1 MGYDEEYFKGEEFQ
15 ELLESYEMA
24 VQSGELPF
32 MDADDLVD
40 IADYY
45 SMQGSLE
52 EAMKAVDYA
61 LDFYPGATLPNVFKA
76 REALMADDIPT
87 AHFYADQIDDHDAP
101 DYHYLQAEIWIAEN
115 RIDEADNYLR
125 QYAHSVPPD
134 EYQDFVKDCA
144 NLYINYGI
152 SDKAYE
158 WLMRSKGDDSDDYKE
173 LMAHILFGLGKYKD
187 SERIFNELIDHD
199 PYSKYYWN
207 ALANAQFMNE
217 DYAGAITSSEYAIAI
232 DPSDAEGIISKANG
246 LFRLGNYEEAL
257 KYYRRYSENIPDD
270 EVALLHQGVCLV
282 NIEHTEEALDVL
294 QEALELALPDSEH
307 LVAIYQELA
316 FCYSHLKQP
325 EKAMEMMEKTETLP
339 CDHIEMLVVKGHLQ
353 LENGL
358 VDEAL
363 ECFKNA
369 IVRSD
374 NMPAVILR
382 VIVSLYDNHYVNAC
396 YEMFQRFF
404 RYVRQT
410 EQDYNEGYAYM
421 ALCCYDLGRTAE
433 FLTYLREAARR
444 NAYEAR
450 LVLGF
455 LFPDGMEPKDY
466 YQYMKD
472 KLNQ

>member
-1 MGYDEEYFKGEEFQ
+1 
-15 ELLESYEMA
+15 
-24 VQSGELPF
+24 
-32 MDADDLVD
+32 
-40 IADYY
+40 
-45 SMQGSLE
+45 
-52 EAMKAVDYA
+52 
-61 LDFYPGATLPNVFKA
+61 
-76 REALMADDIPT
+76 
-87 AHFYADQIDDHDAP
+87 
-101 DYHYLQAEIWIAEN
+101 
-115 RIDEADNYLR
+115 
-125 QYAHSVPPD
+125 
-134 EYQDFVKDCA
+134 
-144 NLYINYGI
+144 
-152 SDKAYE
+152 
-158 WLMRSKGDDSDDYKE
+158 
-173 LMAHILFGLGKYKD
+173 
-187 SERIFNELIDHD
+187 
-199 PYSKYYWN
+199 
-207 ALANAQFMNE
+207 
-217 DYAGAITSSEYAIAI
+217 
-232 DPSDAEGIISKANG
+232 
-246 LFRLGNYEEAL
+246 
-257 KYYRRYSENIPDD
+257 
-270 EVALLHQGVCLV
+270 
-282 NIEHTEEALDVL
+282 
-294 QEALELALPDSEH
+294 
-307 LVAIYQELA
+307 
-316 FCYSHLKQP
+316 
-325 EKAMEMMEKTETLP
+325 MEMMEKTETLP